1 MPPKYSRVLSLGLTI
16 LSIIPHNNIRE
27 LLMHRMV
34 SQLGL
39 ILGFLDLEWEK
50 IYKKALVLT
59 FRFTKP
65 TRVSL
70 FVSTIALSREKNR
83 IAELQSSTKHPR
95 FIKFL
100 SKYSLLESLDNKSH
114 IINNKFKHSV
124 IIYSQFI
131 SKFNN
136 QYIKQTNK
144 SVFLKEETFR

>member
-1 MPPKYSRVLSLGLTI
+1 MPPKYSRVLSPELTI
-16 LSIIPHNNIRE
+16 LSINRHNNIKE
-27 LLMHRMV
+27 LLIHRIV

-39 ILGFLDLEWEK
+39 ILGFLDLEWDK
-50 IYKKALVLT
+50 IHKKALVLT
-59 FRFTKP
+59 FKFIKP
-65 TRVSL
+65 IHVSL
-70 FVSTIALSREKNR
+70 SVSIIALSPEKNH

-136 QYIKQTNK
+136 QYIKRTNK